1 MNFLWV
7 FLGGGIGSLLRY
19 LMSIL
24 IVRNRININI
34 SFPLATILSNLLAC
48 ALLGLMAV
56 LISKGRL
63 TESQKLFWMVG
74 VCGGFSTF
82 STFSYENLILFKE
95 GNYSVALINILLSV
109 ILGFLIIAS
118 VIRLSAD

>member
-118 VIRLSAD
+118 VMRLSAD

>member
-7 FLGGGIGSLLRY
+7 FFGGGIGSLLRY

-82 STFSYENLILFKE
+82 STFSYENLILLKE